1 MSTFTFELYDG
12 LTLGEG
18 EDAER
23 QKKVTLKELSAAEI
37 FRAEDQSEQ
46 PTRTADG
53 WELIVSPGKLS
64 RELIRL
70 SVVSVGEIEGLSIR
84 TMGMLSSRDLQLLYA
99 KHEEFSG
106 LQDALLNK
114 RLNEAKKLGKP

>member
-1 MSTFTFELYDG
+1 MSNFTFDFYDG
-12 LTLGEG
+12 LALGEG
-18 EDAER
+18 ENAER
-23 QKKVTLKELSAAEI
+23 QKTVTLRDLSAAEI

-53 WELIVSPGKLS
+53 WELIVSPAKLS

-70 SVVSVGEIEGLSIR
+70 SVVSIGQIDGLSIR

-106 LQDALLNK
+106 LQDALLSK
-114 RLNEAKKLGKP
+114 RLEEAKKLGKP